1 MTKCGKDHQLESLY
15 QSIDDTIVQLFV
27 TRASVLMAADRIR
40 RHRPLLP
47 KMYSGFSA
55 RRRLPR
61 FLFRSTMAFV
71 MAAMAID
78 ASSWPAAL
86 VAID

>member
-1 MTKCGKDHQLESLY
+1 MTKCGKDHQLESRY

-47 KMYSGFSA
+47 KM
-55 RRRLPR
+55 
-61 FLFRSTMAFV
+61 FV